1 MKKILTITA
10 IVALVIG
17 LTGCNEKNGA
27 DAKRFTIVVEDI
39 THNSYYLGITPPNEE
54 MRYLYSVYPENL
66 LAHETE
72 PDWRVGLEAYIPTT
86 GDVDVTVDERVLPDT
101 KYRVLVAE
109 ADQEG
114 NAIGP
119 IESFAFRTEDIPIHE
134 FEIREEDQ
142 DQTVPFNG
150 SVGITYFTFG
160 ETNTRLQLS
169 WTSEDQQL
177 QVTGSFLLFG
187 EKKVGH
193 FTADDMI
200 NYFIIIPAFE
210 IQYGELEPEYMIC
223 YRASFDGVRDDETGL
238 YQYEGWMDCY
248 SIELK
253 KAYRVSFTAQCEE
266 KDEQLSE

>member
-72 PDWRVGLEAYIPTT
+72 HDWRLHIEVYNPTI

-109 ADQEG
+109 ADEEG
-114 NAIGP
+114 KAIGP
-119 IESFAFRTEDIPIHE
+119 IESFPFRTDDIPIHE

-150 SVGITYFTFG
+150 SVGITYSNSG
-160 ETNTRLQLS
+160 GTNTCLQLN
-169 WTSEDQQL
+169 WTSEDPQL
-177 QVTGSFLLFG
+177 QVTGRFFFFG

-200 NYFIIIPAFE
+200 NYFIIVPAFE
-210 IQYGELEPEYMIC
+210 IQVGLESGYMYC
-223 YRASFDGVRDDETGL
+223 YRASFDGVRNDETGL

-248 SIELK
+248 SIELN
-253 KAYRVSFTAQCEE
+253 KAYRVTFTAQCEE
-266 KDEQLSE
+266 NDEQQSE